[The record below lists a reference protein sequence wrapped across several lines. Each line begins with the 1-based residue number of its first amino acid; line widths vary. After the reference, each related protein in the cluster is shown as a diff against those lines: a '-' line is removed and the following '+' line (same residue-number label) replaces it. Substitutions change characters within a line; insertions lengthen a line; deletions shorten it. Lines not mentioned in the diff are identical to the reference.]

1 MRKLYLAVAA
11 SAAAFVLMGTPA
23 HAGTLDDIITTF
35 QGVSTGWQ
43 GPLREFATRT
53 FGLLSLI
60 SLALAGFKL
69 AFRNADLGEWM
80 AELVNQILFLGF
92 FLLLLENSVDY
103 GLLIIQSFRLAAS
116 QAGGTGMSPTDVFN
130 AGLNLASVVYS
141 QSSFIRPERSL
152 ALIIAAMVVV
162 ICYALIAAEML
173 VALIE
178 SYVVISAS
186 VLFMAMGGLT
196 YTKEIAISVLRY
208 TFSVG
213 AKLFILQLLVSTGK
227 GIINQAVQSFTVF
240 SYNAMFTVI
249 GCSIVLLVLVR
260 QLPTTLQGIIN
271 GSHSVGS
278 GTGLI
283 GAAAFVTSTAVA
295 VGAAALGTPVAAAQA
310 ARLAHTEISAKDEK
324 SGKGR
329 GMASKAAGIA
339 FGTIGNTAKA
349 AASDVG
355 RRLAGQS
362 SGRGS
367 APWRMAADL
376 GNRRRLVDEDRN
388 KPQPPAPASNS
399 SNTIS

>member
-1 MRKLYLAVAA
+1 MNKIYLAAIASVVALA
-11 SAAAFVLMGTPA
+11 LMGTPA
-23 HAGTLDDIITTF
+23 HAGTLADIITTF

-80 AELVNQILFLGF
+80 AELVNQILYLGF

-116 QAGGTGMSPTDVFN
+116 QAGGTGMSPTDILN
-130 AGLNLASVVYS
+130 AGLTLASEVYS
-141 QSSFIRPERSL
+141 QSSFVRPERSI
-152 ALIIAAMVVV
+152 ALIIAAIVVV

-173 VALIE
+173 VALVE
-178 SYVVISAS
+178 SYIVISAS

-213 AKLFILQLLVSTGK
+213 AKLFLLQLLVSTGK
-227 GIINQAVQSFTVF
+227 GIINQAVQSFAVF

-249 GCSIVLLVLVR
+249 GCSIVLLVMVR

-278 GTGLI
+278 GSGLI

-295 VGAAALGTPVAAAQA
+295 VGAASVGAPVALAQA
-310 ARLAHTEISAKDEK
+310 ARLANAEINAKDEK
-324 SGKGR
+324 SGRDR
-329 GMASKAAGIA
+329 GAASKAAGIA
-339 FGTIGNTAKA
+339 FGTVGNTAKA

-376 GNRRRLVDEDRN
+376 GNRRRLLDEDQN
-388 KPQPPAPASNS
+388 KPQPPAPNS